1 MRGGIIILEGQNITL
16 KGLEY
21 HQLPILKE
29 WMNDFEIAIKLLR
42 IEPSI
47 TYFTEKWYNSFQDDR
62 TKLIFSINDRLSD
75 KFIGCIGV
83 NNIEFIDKKGEIYIY
98 IGDRSYWNRGYAS
111 EALKI
116 IMDYLFNY
124 YNLNKLY
131 LNVRADNQNAI
142 KLYNKVG
149 FKIEGKFRNDKFIE
163 GKYIDIIRMAI
174 LKDDY
179 I

>member
-83 NNIEFIDKKGEIYIY
+83 NNIEFIDKKGELYIY
-98 IGDRSYWNRGYAS
+98 IVYRSYWNQVYAS
-111 EALKI
+111 
-116 IMDYLFNY
+116 
-124 YNLNKLY
+124 
-131 LNVRADNQNAI
+131 
-142 KLYNKVG
+142 
-149 FKIEGKFRNDKFIE
+149 
-163 GKYIDIIRMAI
+163 
-174 LKDDY
+174 
-179 I
+179 

>member
-62 TKLIFSINDRLSD
+62 TKLIFSINEPSIFTKSISTR
-75 KFIGCIGV
+75 I
-83 NNIEFIDKKGEIYIY
+83 
-98 IGDRSYWNRGYAS
+98 AS
-111 EALKI
+111 IFKASFLVSKI
-116 IMDYLFNY
+116 
-124 YNLNKLY
+124 
-131 LNVRADNQNAI
+131 
-142 KLYNKVG
+142 
-149 FKIEGKFRNDKFIE
+149 
-163 GKYIDIIRMAI
+163 
-174 LKDDY
+174 
-179 I
+179 

>member
-47 TYFTEKWYNSFQDDR
+47 TYFTEIWYNSFQDDR

-75 KFIGCIGV
+75 KFIGCIDLAWQVQLSGEK
-83 NNIEFIDKKGEIYIY
+83 ILSGSKSSLRTSAADKEEVF
-98 IGDRSYWNRGYAS
+98 NFRGFYC
-111 EALKI
+111 I
-116 IMDYLFNY
+116 HHY
-124 YNLNKLY
+124 
-131 LNVRADNQNAI
+131 
-142 KLYNKVG
+142 
-149 FKIEGKFRNDKFIE
+149 
-163 GKYIDIIRMAI
+163 
-174 LKDDY
+174 
-179 I
+179 